1 MAASQAIAITYV
13 PADCGFIIPGK
24 SKAPQVFRD
33 VNIVAKL
40 QETGVCRI
48 SEHNALDSSA
58 TYKATSM
65 SQNGV
70 RNEDLNIEVCH
81 RVHRSMTQSLAGQ
94 GSPPRVHFILE
105 GECGMCPG
113 ILSAF
118 WHHAAQAGPQ
128 RRVGFLYI
136 DADTDLAS
144 PTDQSSTSIFA
155 GMNMTH
161 LYLAYLFDHGYRVIS
176 SSSVARQPEQQAK
189 EALRILGENVDVILV
204 HLDVDSI
211 DPVMFPLANVPN
223 YTGVGFSQMMRAL
236 KVILASEKVGGL
248 TIAEVNADHD
258 PGLDMITRL
267 TDHLVSML
275 AARQQT
281 V

>member
-1 MAASQAIAITYV
+1 MAASQAIEITYV
-13 PADCGFIIPGK
+13 PADCGSIIPGK

-40 QETGVCRI
+40 QEAGVCSI
-48 SEHNALDSSA
+48 SEHNALDSPA

-70 RNEDLNIEVCH
+70 RNEGLNIEVCQ

-94 GSPPRVHFILE
+94 GS
-105 GECGMCPG
+105 
-113 ILSAF
+113 ILSTF
-118 WHHAAQAGPQ
+118 WHHAAQAGSQ
-128 RRVGFLYI
+128 KRVGFLYI

-144 PTDQSSTSIFA
+144 PTDQSSTGIFA

-161 LYLAYLFDHGYRVIS
+161 LVRSEGALRSMGH
-176 SSSVARQPEQQAK
+176 SSSVARQPEQQEK

-211 DPVMFPLANVPN
+211 DAVMSPLANVPN
-223 YTGVGFSQMMRAL
+223 YTGVDFSQSMWAL

-248 TIAEVNADHD
+248 TIAEVNPDHD

-267 TDHLVSML
+267 TDHVVSMI

-281 V
+281 A